1 MSNILRTY
9 SSKMETNDKFILTA
23 KMLLDTGAVVNICPT
38 KYVKQ
43 LLNNWIKESKLRVLT
58 ANGETEGAGGEFEV
72 QIAGCVNDYRAK
84 FYCLN
89 NGEDWLLSFSVL
101 EDLGF
106 KCYLGTRSDG
116 KGYLITPQGSI
127 ITIHREPDGCY
138 SVFIEFTITEKGDLK
153 FKFIDEKKEIAQD
166 DIFMQGPATAYSLS
180 QENFE
185 IHPMDSLDEDNIREW
200 KHMDWKD
207 AILKNF
213 KDKVLFSCEVNS
225 VHEDETFVE
234 CFSDSDEDNEEAY
247 VMGAKDTKREAKIQV
262 TTNLTYPSDEIV
274 GSSDTGSAHTASTM
288 RVYTEN
294 YEDWTEEEINSLDP
308 FKEKCV
314 ENWLTERKYSENHKG
329 SENDVIIYYCDDCQG
344 RIVDSTCLCGKTH
357 DTNQAVEEKGD
368 EITICYLQ
376 NDVTDNKSDKC
387 YLTRD
392 IPIELK
398 MSDDHAESP
407 RGLLGLLAD
416 EKEGKLQKNNV
427 NIQSPKNKVKEYETL
442 KDRREKVKGSF
453 NRNKDGGII
462 HRFPLQNDPME
473 LHEAFGHPSDEIL
486 AKMEECLHGVPV
498 MKRVSEDCELC
509 RNLKRRKIP
518 KKKVEG
524 ADHTAYMIGESI
536 SIDFTRWFEDGYIEG
551 EHVGLLAQINNTGY
565 PMGITLKD
573 HTEVIDALDTIYKYM
588 RTKLGVSLI
597 HIHADCDSLWYSVEG
612 AQECLGKVA
621 RWCYHHV
628 VDLTTNSPGIS
639 QQNGVIE
646 STMSKVMALT
656 SIQLRCAYLDIVFWA
671 RSFKHAVC
679 LIGRR
684 PWLHSK
690 LKCLV
695 ESVTKIPFVVTFKE
709 MVDMSVFAAPFGS
722 MTIQGEGSMA
732 QPVKASSMK
741 SMGHF
746 GLFMGIPQNKGFL
759 TFSLVTLKVRNKYNV
774 KFIRDLTKR
783 PMLLKDAGLFS
794 PVNQDSK
801 DRVLIDAALSACFN
815 DYSGEREMG
824 IICMNRFTG
833 RPMKVVPFLDLHGD
847 MYSMLRLDDDEQ
859 NEKSEDMH
867 IEGGMTGDDELE
879 SDEEASSVEGGSDKD
894 AETPAMESDD
904 EEELVDKRSAGR
916 RSRKFSAPR
925 FGGPGGR
932 SQAKRRKRK
941 SEGEKNG
948 YDSDEN
954 KTTNYYPAEPKV
966 KEFLPGISPFSNK
979 DLKRVKPH
987 RRLPAPGGVRK
998 RDTLEAREIAFAKNI
1013 FENKPD
1019 EKIRFTPLNPK
1030 KPGTGTAQR
1039 YDLYKHAKTVKEYR
1053 EAGGKWPD
1061 FVYAIQHGQV
1071 FVECM
1076 NPTNMVL
1083 RTHALF
1089 IPALR
1094 QSNIAT
1100 QLRVCALSREDDNAA
1115 AVLSSRVQMIMKQ
1128 SQGTD
1133 AISWALDKKY
1143 NLQDDENDMDN
1154 SEREEFMKRV
1164 GQVSAEDKKPE
1175 SETERAQS
1183 ELTGEILRGL
1193 GVNQLHLAKDSLPY
1207 SEYLE
1212 RSTAKV
1218 CTVLQDCETYLRE
1231 KEGRPLRKDLDEV
1244 LKAAK
1249 AHRRNPENILIYQ
1262 SKKIRAYVIQVAK
1275 MQPNPKSVVEAINR
1289 WDGDEW
1295 IPPIIAEWERLHKD
1309 FPTMEL
1315 VERYPEGADV
1325 VPLLWVLTQKY
1336 SATGEAS
1343 RKKCRIVAAQTRDKF
1358 PRNKEDLYSPTV
1370 NSEFVKLILAI
1381 SLEYDCSISTFDVA
1395 GGFLTAEYDDEE
1407 FGPLYVKIPSNLE
1420 EVLTDRPDL
1429 IPRLPNG
1436 KLAKYAKVKRS
1447 LYGARASP
1455 LIFFRKYRDF
1465 IIKSETEGGPGFT
1478 QSKIDPCCF
1487 YKRGNCGDG
1496 STKGLTQEPSI
1507 ENMKHSFGLV
1517 SAHVDDA
1524 LLSFSNDQEGRRM
1537 RQDFEEKLFKEFN
1550 ASPEE
1555 SSGDQI
1561 EYLSM
1566 LVQIDR
1572 EKGCMTFQ
1580 VPKLLKK
1587 LKQLLE
1593 EIKNGKGAHPKGGKL
1608 KYPLDPYTKDIFE
1621 ETSEENPIV
1630 AYSDYDSR
1638 SVLGLAAYIV
1648 LHTRPDCAYSAAV
1661 CARFAGCRNT
1671 KNVVAA
1677 INHLA
1682 WYLVD
1687 TADDHVLT
1695 FWKTE
1700 NGAGLNAFSDAS
1712 FANCPITRKSHYGYF
1727 MRYGHNIFGWRSKL
1741 QSIPALSSRDSELI
1755 ASVEC
1760 IKHLLGVRFFLCETG
1775 FLHGGPTPVKIDNK
1789 ASLEGIRNDKISKS
1803 SMYMGYRLAWVKH
1816 QLEDGLI
1823 DLSHVVSEENLA
1835 DILTKSLKCEL
1846 LRELRAKVLRN
1857 ESAFE

>member
-23 KMLLDTGAVVNICPT
+23 KMLLDTGAVVNICPK

-58 ANGETEGAGGEFEV
+58 ANGETERAGGEFEV

-138 SVFIEFTITEKGDLK
+138 SVFIEFTVTEKGDLK

-225 VHEDETFVE
+225 VHEDEIFVE

-274 GSSDTGSAHTASTM
+274 GGSDTGSAHTASTM

-294 YEDWTEEEINSLDP
+294 YEDWTEGEINSLDP

-357 DTNQAVEEKGD
+357 DINQAVEEKGD

-536 SIDFTRWFEDGYIEG
+536 SIDFTRWFEDGSIEG

-656 SIQLRCAYLDIVFWA
+656 SIQLRCAYLDIVFWT
-671 RSFKHAVC
+671 RSFKNAVC
-679 LIGRR
+679 LIRRR

-695 ESVTKIPFVVTFKE
+695 ESVTKIPFMVTFKE
-709 MVDMSVFAAPFGS
+709 MVDMSV
-722 MTIQGEGSMA
+722 
-732 QPVKASSMK
+732 
-741 SMGHF
+741 
-746 GLFMGIPQNKGFL
+746 L
-759 TFSLVTLKVRNKYNV
+759 
-774 KFIRDLTKR
+774 
-783 PMLLKDAGLFS
+783 
-794 PVNQDSK
+794 
-801 DRVLIDAALSACFN
+801 
-815 DYSGEREMG
+815 
-824 IICMNRFTG
+824 
-833 RPMKVVPFLDLHGD
+833 
-847 MYSMLRLDDDEQ
+847 
-859 NEKSEDMH
+859 
-867 IEGGMTGDDELE
+867 
-879 SDEEASSVEGGSDKD
+879 
-894 AETPAMESDD
+894 
-904 EEELVDKRSAGR
+904 
-916 RSRKFSAPR
+916 PR
-925 FGGPGGR
+925 
-932 SQAKRRKRK
+932 
-941 SEGEKNG
+941 
-948 YDSDEN
+948 
-954 KTTNYYPAEPKV
+954 
-966 KEFLPGISPFSNK
+966 
-979 DLKRVKPH
+979 
-987 RRLPAPGGVRK
+987 
-998 RDTLEAREIAFAKNI
+998 
-1013 FENKPD
+1013 
-1019 EKIRFTPLNPK
+1019 
-1030 KPGTGTAQR
+1030 
-1039 YDLYKHAKTVKEYR
+1039 
-1053 EAGGKWPD
+1053 
-1061 FVYAIQHGQV
+1061 
-1071 FVECM
+1071 
-1076 NPTNMVL
+1076 
-1083 RTHALF
+1083 
-1089 IPALR
+1089 
-1094 QSNIAT
+1094 
-1100 QLRVCALSREDDNAA
+1100 
-1115 AVLSSRVQMIMKQ
+1115 
-1128 SQGTD
+1128 
-1133 AISWALDKKY
+1133 
-1143 NLQDDENDMDN
+1143 
-1154 SEREEFMKRV
+1154 
-1164 GQVSAEDKKPE
+1164 
-1175 SETERAQS
+1175 
-1183 ELTGEILRGL
+1183 
-1193 GVNQLHLAKDSLPY
+1193 
-1207 SEYLE
+1207 
-1212 RSTAKV
+1212 
-1218 CTVLQDCETYLRE
+1218 
-1231 KEGRPLRKDLDEV
+1231 
-1244 LKAAK
+1244 
-1249 AHRRNPENILIYQ
+1249 
-1262 SKKIRAYVIQVAK
+1262 
-1275 MQPNPKSVVEAINR
+1275 
-1289 WDGDEW
+1289 
-1295 IPPIIAEWERLHKD
+1295 
-1309 FPTMEL
+1309 
-1315 VERYPEGADV
+1315 
-1325 VPLLWVLTQKY
+1325 
-1336 SATGEAS
+1336 
-1343 RKKCRIVAAQTRDKF
+1343 
-1358 PRNKEDLYSPTV
+1358 
-1370 NSEFVKLILAI
+1370 
-1381 SLEYDCSISTFDVA
+1381 
-1395 GGFLTAEYDDEE
+1395 
-1407 FGPLYVKIPSNLE
+1407 
-1420 EVLTDRPDL
+1420 
-1429 IPRLPNG
+1429 
-1436 KLAKYAKVKRS
+1436 
-1447 LYGARASP
+1447 
-1455 LIFFRKYRDF
+1455 
-1465 IIKSETEGGPGFT
+1465 
-1478 QSKIDPCCF
+1478 
-1487 YKRGNCGDG
+1487 
-1496 STKGLTQEPSI
+1496 
-1507 ENMKHSFGLV
+1507 
-1517 SAHVDDA
+1517 
-1524 LLSFSNDQEGRRM
+1524 
-1537 RQDFEEKLFKEFN
+1537 
-1550 ASPEE
+1550 
-1555 SSGDQI
+1555 
-1561 EYLSM
+1561 
-1566 LVQIDR
+1566 
-1572 EKGCMTFQ
+1572 
-1580 VPKLLKK
+1580 
-1587 LKQLLE
+1587 
-1593 EIKNGKGAHPKGGKL
+1593 
-1608 KYPLDPYTKDIFE
+1608 
-1621 ETSEENPIV
+1621 
-1630 AYSDYDSR
+1630 
-1638 SVLGLAAYIV
+1638 
-1648 LHTRPDCAYSAAV
+1648 
-1661 CARFAGCRNT
+1661 
-1671 KNVVAA
+1671 
-1677 INHLA
+1677 
-1682 WYLVD
+1682 
-1687 TADDHVLT
+1687 
-1695 FWKTE
+1695 
-1700 NGAGLNAFSDAS
+1700 
-1712 FANCPITRKSHYGYF
+1712 IT
-1727 MRYGHNIFGWRSKL
+1727 
-1741 QSIPALSSRDSELI
+1741 
-1755 ASVEC
+1755 
-1760 IKHLLGVRFFLCETG
+1760 
-1775 FLHGGPTPVKIDNK
+1775 
-1789 ASLEGIRNDKISKS
+1789 
-1803 SMYMGYRLAWVKH
+1803 
-1816 QLEDGLI
+1816 
-1823 DLSHVVSEENLA
+1823 
-1835 DILTKSLKCEL
+1835 
-1846 LRELRAKVLRN
+1846 
-1857 ESAFE
+1857 